1 MSRLGWGRSSV
12 GLFLAPRR
20 GRGFGQAIASRLAW
34 LAACAFFLYVP
45 SALATNIALKPSKF
59 SPSTQAACTQSGLD
73 LVCTANPGDQLTF
86 SMAIEVGGD
95 GLSFA
100 LQSYEWDEE
109 LQDQLD
115 LVEIV
120 HPNGNSLTSP
130 SGTPPVFLQYGSGGR
145 IAFYGPFSAGMQ
157 PNTLWE
163 SSSQSPGQTGTW
175 WTAAG
180 WTSDTTSAAF
190 GGSSFSAGRVVFE
203 VVGSC
208 PTEIKPGLV
217 TTSVEKLASSAWP
230 GWAVMASALESLP
243 FAAPTFF
250 TESVVNSGLVSINAS
265 NPSCVPASD
274 PNDSDGDGAPDTAYG
289 AGNEI
294 ATSLTTVDKVIAW
307 DIDNDGDTDVL
318 VGGDSRIAWF
328 ENLDGAGNFGGRTV
342 RERAR

>member
-1 MSRLGWGRSSV
+1 MQRFGWVGGGLQSGSFSRPGK
-12 GLFLAPRR
+12 

-45 SALATNIALKPSKF
+45 SAQATNIALMPSKF

-120 HPNGNSLTSP
+120 HPNGNSLMSP

-145 IAFYGPFSAGMQ
+145 IAAFGPFSAGMQ

-190 GGSSFSAGRVVFE
+190 AVGISTGIFAGAATATIATVQGALVPALFAAAPAGANNGQEVFLDSTAGRCTLTAPSGSGE
-203 VVGSC
+203 VV
-208 PTEIKPGLV
+208 
-217 TTSVEKLASSAWP
+217 
-230 GWAVMASALESLP
+230 ESLGYL
-243 FAAPTFF
+243 ATA
-250 TESVVNSGLVSINAS
+250 
-265 NPSCVPASD
+265 
-274 PNDSDGDGAPDTAYG
+274 DG
-289 AGNEI
+289 
-294 ATSLTTVDKVIAW
+294 LTTTPKILWMPRLVAVIP
-307 DIDNDGDTDVL
+307 
-318 VGGDSRIAWF
+318 
-328 ENLDGAGNFGGRTV
+328 
-342 RERAR
+342 